1 MKLWNFVIVIKNMYY
16 IYRIVNKKKEW
27 LNIKI
32 LGGQLI
38 WTWKKNCNKT
48 ISFLSMRETIVTKKM
63 YLKAFGISS
72 KDIYIVFKRS

>member
-1 MKLWNFVIVIKNMYY
+1 MYY

-38 WTWKKNCNKT
+38 WTWKKNRNKA
-48 ISFLSMRETIVTKKM
+48 ISFLSMREAIVTKKM
-63 YLKAFGISS
+63 YLKAFGVSS